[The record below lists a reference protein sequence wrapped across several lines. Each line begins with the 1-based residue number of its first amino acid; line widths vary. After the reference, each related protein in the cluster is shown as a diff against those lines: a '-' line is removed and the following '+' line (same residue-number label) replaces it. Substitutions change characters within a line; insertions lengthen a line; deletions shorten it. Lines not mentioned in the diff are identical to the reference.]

1 MPRRHEIA
9 SELLISVSDGVA
21 SLEINRPEKMNS
33 LSPAVLNGI
42 ADALGRF
49 SSEGDAVRCVVLSG
63 RGGKAFSSGY
73 DFSFIGSNDM
83 TRDYTEKKHPLAEA
97 CEAIEQFA
105 RPVIAMVCGH
115 VHGGGLELALACDFV
130 ICSDDSKFSMPPAK
144 LGIAYPFSGLA
155 RVARAVGIA
164 NAKRMFFTAE
174 TLSASKAL
182 ETGLVSEVVSRSAL
196 KEAADTAAR
205 QITAGAPLSIK
216 AAKLGL
222 NSWAEGARGKGT
234 EEMRKAAQ
242 KAQDSDDFKEGMEAV
257 SEKRKPV
264 YRGK

>member
-1 MPRRHEIA
+1 
-9 SELLISVSDGVA
+9 
-21 SLEINRPEKMNS
+21 
-33 LSPAVLNGI
+33 
-42 ADALGRF
+42 
-49 SSEGDAVRCVVLSG
+49 
-63 RGGKAFSSGY
+63 
-73 DFSFIGSNDM
+73 M

-97 CEAIEQFA
+97 CEAVEQFA
-105 RPVIAMVCGH
+105 YPVIAMVCGH
-115 VHGGGLELALACDFV
+115 AHGGGLELALACDFI

-182 ETGLVSEVVSRSAL
+182 ETGLVSETVSRSAL

-234 EEMRKAAQ
+234 EEMRKAAH

-264 YRGK
+264 YRGR